1 MKLIIDIPEEIYTD
15 ICDNGYIFDE
25 DSVDIAKA
33 IKNGTS
39 VSTEGDLIS
48 RSALKKAIE
57 GIVVGGEER
66 LKDYYENGSKADEN
80 AWIGGIYDA
89 WELCVIAPTVEP
101 EITNDDLQ
109 AAMTESYHLGYEL
122 AETKFKRPPG
132 EWIICNQDNEGIHKI
147 ECPFC
152 KYVCGSDFGDQI
164 TMTFQK
170 LPNYCENCG
179 ADMRK
184 EKEE

>member
-1 MKLIIDIPEEIYTD
+1 MKLIIDISKNEYND
-15 ICDNGYIFDE
+15 IVEQVKKCDYPDMGLGKIIANG
-25 DSVDIAKA
+25 KP
-33 IKNGTS
+33 

-48 RSALKKAIE
+48 REALKKVIC
-57 GIVVGGEER
+57 
-66 LKDYYENGSKADEN
+66 LDEPISIDET
-80 AWIGGIYDA
+80 WEQLYDA
-89 WELCVIAPTVEP
+89 VVKAIDNAQPVEP

-122 AETKFKRPPG
+122 AETKFKRPHG
-132 EWIICNQDNEGIHKI
+132 RWIICNQDNEGIHKI

-164 TMTFQK
+164 SMTFQK